1 MDTSKWQFYV
11 HLSMKRLVLDLITKF
26 FLQKY
31 SFFFEIVEKVHIFVY
46 SQTTKK
52 SNMNIFTFYIV
63 IPTPALKTF
72 LIEYVKYEKNMYDI
86 IVINGP
92 LCKGIVQEN
101 IIKFMNKTHFVFCIW
116 MDVNVISRNMK
127 Y

>member
-1 MDTSKWQFYV
+1 MERCLCETA
-11 HLSMKRLVLDLITKF
+11 F
-26 FLQKY
+26 FL
-31 SFFFEIVEKVHIFVY
+31 
-46 SQTTKK
+46 
-52 SNMNIFTFYIV
+52 FYIV

>member
-1 MDTSKWQFYV
+1 
-11 HLSMKRLVLDLITKF
+11 
-26 FLQKY
+26 
-31 SFFFEIVEKVHIFVY
+31 
-46 SQTTKK
+46 
-52 SNMNIFTFYIV
+52 
-63 IPTPALKTF
+63 
-72 LIEYVKYEKNMYDI
+72 MYDI

-116 MDVNVISRNMK
+116 MDVNVISRNKK